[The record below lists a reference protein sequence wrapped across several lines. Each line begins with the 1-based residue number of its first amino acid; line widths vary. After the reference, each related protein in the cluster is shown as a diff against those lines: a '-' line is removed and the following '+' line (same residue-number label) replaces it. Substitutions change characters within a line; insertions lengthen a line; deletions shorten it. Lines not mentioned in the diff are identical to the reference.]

1 MKRQLIILSA
11 VFLLGNGSNTFA
23 DSQEDWTFWLS
34 GPQDTAAEGIRDL
47 GVQKSSPISIISDD
61 GEKYTGE
68 SFPNLDDGC

>member
-1 MKRQLIILSA
+1 MKRQLIALSA
-11 VFLLGNGSNTFA
+11 VFALSNGSNRFA

-34 GPQDTAAEGIRDL
+34 EPPDTVAESIRDT
-47 GVQKSSPISIISDD
+47 GVQKSSPKTIISDD